1 MFITSGLSR
10 ETFKNF
16 CKKFKPA
23 KEKHIMKNFAVRSFV
38 LALALAGIA
47 STAMTSSASAANT
60 STAKSAIHTTTNI
73 ISSPTPMCPP
83 NQKDGCGI
91 L

>member
-1 MFITSGLSR
+1 
-10 ETFKNF
+10 
-16 CKKFKPA
+16 
-23 KEKHIMKNFAVRSFV
+23 MKNFAIRTSV

-47 STAMTSSASAANT
+47 STMTNQQASAANASIAT
-60 STAKSAIHTTTNI
+60 STIQVKTSI

-83 NQKDGCGI
+83 NQPDGCGI